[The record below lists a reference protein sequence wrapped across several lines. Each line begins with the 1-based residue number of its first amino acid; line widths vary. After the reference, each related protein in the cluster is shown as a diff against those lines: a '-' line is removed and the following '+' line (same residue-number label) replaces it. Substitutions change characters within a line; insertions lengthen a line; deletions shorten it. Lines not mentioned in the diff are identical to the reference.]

1 MPHRPV
7 MVASY
12 PADDRTT
19 TLRMVRLFKAPRERL
34 FAAWTDSRQMA
45 AWFGPPDVSV
55 RSCELDVRVGGTWRL
70 SGGRVGELRAVSGKY
85 LEVTPPER
93 LVFTWAWHERG
104 DFAAPREHETVLTLV
119 FRSVGDGTEMTLTH
133 GPFRDRTGVDNHNRG
148 WMGSFDKLETMLA
161 TEGGSA

>member
-1 MPHRPV
+1 MHAP
-7 MVASY
+7 Y

-19 TLRMVRLFKAPRERL
+19 TLRLVRLFKASRERL

-45 AWFGPPDVSV
+45 IWFGPPDVSV

-70 SGGRVGELRAVSGKY
+70 SGGREGERRAVSGKY

-119 FRSVGDGTEMTLTH
+119 FKSVGDRTEMTLTH
-133 GPFRDRTGVDNHNRG
+133 GPFRDRTSVGNHDRG
-148 WMGSFDKLETMLA
+148 WTGSLDKLEALLA
-161 TEGGSA
+161 SEGGST